1 MFRFA
6 AHLSIL
12 YRDLPLLE
20 AAGKAKAAGFDL
32 IEMWWPTDRGLAGL
46 TPLELA
52 DRIRGLG
59 LTGELVNFYAGDLAA
74 GDRGLVADP
83 AQRDAFRAHVPEAL
97 EFARRLGIR
106 KINASAGN
114 IAPGQSRAEAI
125 DTMVE
130 NLRFAADRAREFGI
144 TLQLEALNHLETPR
158 YLLPDVAAATDALI
172 LIDRPNVALLVDVYH
187 VAMAG
192 QDPVEVI
199 GRAGKRIG
207 HVQVAEYPGRHEPGT
222 GQLRWPEILEA
233 LAHAGYRGSIGLE
246 FAPSIP
252 NEPDFGF
259 LEDFLTITARLGH
272 QAPPVPPPA
281 PFGQG

>member
-1 MFRFA
+1 VFRFS

-20 AAGKAKAAGFDL
+20 AAGRAKAAGFEVV
-32 IEMWWPTDRGLAGL
+32 EMWWPTPGALGGL
-46 TPLELA
+46 TVLDLA

-83 AQRDAFRAHVPEAL
+83 EQRDAFRAHVPEAL

-114 IAPGQSRAEAI
+114 IGPGQTRSAAI

-130 NLRFAADRAREFGI
+130 NLRYAADRAREFGV
-144 TLQLEALNHLETPR
+144 TLQLEALNHVESPH
-158 YLLPDVAAATDALI
+158 YLLPDVAAATDAMTLV
-172 LIDRPNVALLVDVYH
+172 DRPNVMLLLDVYH

-192 QDPVEVI
+192 QDPAGVI
-199 GRAGKRIG
+199 ERAGRRIG
-207 HVQVAEYPGRHEPGT
+207 HVQVAEHPGRHEPGT
-222 GQLRWPEILEA
+222 GTLRWPEILAA
-233 LAHAGYRGSIGLE
+233 LARAGYRGSIGLE
-246 FAPSIP
+246 FAPTVP

-259 LEDFLTITARLGH
+259 MREFLEVTARLR
-272 QAPPVPPPA
+272 A
-281 PFGQG
+281 

>member
-20 AAGKAKAAGFDL
+20 AAQRARAAGFEL
-32 IEMWWPTDRGLAGL
+32 VEMWWPTEAALGGLP
-46 TPLELA
+46 PLELA
-52 DRIRGLG
+52 NRIRSMG
-59 LTGELVNFYAGDLAA
+59 LTCELINFYAGDLAA

-83 AQRDAFRAHVPEAL
+83 AQIGAFRAHVPEAL
-97 EFARRLGIR
+97 EVARRLGTH

-114 IAPGQSRAEAI
+114 TSPGQSRADAI
-125 DTMVE
+125 DLMVE
-130 NLRFAADRAREFGI
+130 NLRFAADRAREVGI
-144 TLQLEALNHLETPR
+144 ALHLEALNHLETPR
-158 YLLPDVAAATDALI
+158 YLLPDVAAATDAMT
-172 LIDRPNVALLVDVYH
+172 LIDRPNVMLLVDVYH

-199 GRAGKRIG
+199 ERAGKRIG

-222 GQLRWPEILEA
+222 GTLHWGEILAA
-233 LAHAGYRGSIGLE
+233 LARAGYRGSIGLE
-246 FAPSIP
+246 FAPAIP

-259 LEDFLTITARLGH
+259 MPQFMDISARLG
-272 QAPPVPPPA
+272 A
-281 PFGQG
+281 